1 MSLVNKNGNYLKPN
15 LDLLFVA
22 LNPPVQ
28 SNNNG
33 HYFSGKQSLF
43 YNQLYQSGLIT
54 TEVDKTIA
62 DDIVFG
68 SNKVNYKGLRYGIV
82 DLKPHIVETESN
94 KVKVTKEDIV
104 SLIKKINE
112 NNPRVVCIIHSKVK
126 KEIQIFL
133 SKKFVYG
140 YCGKLLD
147 NNDTEFYCN
156 YFPNGNN
163 ISSKQKISIYEQIR
177 NEL

>member
-1 MSLVNKNGNYLKPN
+1 MSLVNKNGKYLKPN

-22 LNPPVQ
+22 LNPPFQ

-62 DDIVFG
+62 DDLVFG
-68 SNKVNYKGLRYGIV
+68 SNKVNYKRLRFGIV
-82 DLKPHIVETESN
+82 DLKPHIVETDSN
-94 KVKVTKEDIV
+94 KIKVTKEDIEI
-104 SLIKKINE
+104 LIKKINE

-126 KEIQIFL
+126 KEIERIL
-133 SKKFVYG
+133 SEKFDYG
-140 YCGKLLD
+140 YWGKVLD
-147 NNDTEFYCN
+147 NDIDFYCN

-177 NEL
+177 KVL